1 MTPEKI
7 FDPFVLAPE
16 SMFKLDLVNE
26 PEHGIAVVRE
36 HARLA
41 HPKESVS
48 LLLSILS
55 PLLEASDLPIAK
67 PSMIHKMEI
76 AQAVS
81 KRIGN

>member
-7 FDPFVLAPE
+7 FDAFVLAPE

-26 PEHGIAVVRE
+26 PEHGIAVVIE

-48 LLLSILS
+48 LLLSIL
-55 PLLEASDLPIAK
+55 
-67 PSMIHKMEI
+67 
-76 AQAVS
+76 
-81 KRIGN
+81 